1 MPGMTHFSLVALFAV
16 SALLFGP
23 VARAQ
28 VKVFVSIAPQAYL
41 IERIAGP
48 LAPANV
54 LVGPGQNHHTFE
66 PTPKQMADLAGASLY
81 FTIGLPF
88 EKRLLEKIQSANPGI
103 KCIDTR
109 EGIALRTMETA
120 DEHAEPDSDHG
131 HGAVD
136 PHVWLSPLNAKII
149 AANICRGLKEADRAH
164 SADYD
169 RNLAALQRELNECH
183 ARISKVL
190 APLRGDAFYVYH
202 PALGYFANAYGLR
215 QIAVE
220 IEGKEPTAKQLAEL
234 ITRAKAD
241 GVRVIFVQQQFP
253 KRAAEAIAKEVGGAV
268 VSIDPLAYD
277 YVRNLEGMADQPW
290 TALQSK

>member
-1 MPGMTHFSLVALFAV
+1 MTRFSLVALFALP
-16 SALLFGP
+16 ALLFGP
-23 VARAQ
+23 VAHAQ

-41 IERIAGP
+41 VERIAGP
-48 LAPANV
+48 LAQVDV

-88 EKRLLEKIQSANPGI
+88 EKRLLEKIQSANPDL

-120 DEHAEPDSDHG
+120 DEHAEPDPDHG
-131 HGAVD
+131 YGAVD

-149 AANICRGLKEADRAH
+149 AANICRGLKEADGAH

-169 RNLAALQRELNECH
+169 RNLAALQRELDECH

-202 PALGYFANAYGLR
+202 PALGYFADAYGLR

-277 YVRNLEGMADQPW
+277 YVRNIEGMADQLW
-290 TALQSK
+290 TALQPK